1 MQHRSSEHQTEHPLR
16 VDTTE
21 DFQIHVLT
29 FEQMPRRF
37 TDARKYP
44 DVYANHTT
52 GRVVEYETNWYAREG
67 NNKVYEE
74 DVDAEADAFIKHEH
88 KKFQLSKW
96 MSENG
101 G

>member
-1 MQHRSSEHQTEHPLR
+1 MQHRSSEHQTKHPCR

-21 DFQIHVLT
+21 DFQIRVSM
-29 FEQMPRRF
+29 FEQMPRRL
-37 TDARKYP
+37 TDAPKYP
-44 DVYANHTT
+44 DVYANHKK
-52 GRVVEYETNWYAREG
+52 GRVVQYETNRYARED

-74 DVDAEADAFIKHEH
+74 DVDAEADDFIKHEH

-101 G
+101 A